1 MSSRR
6 RDADTSVCCWA
17 SGQPPP
23 PLGWRGSCSQRPLTW
38 EPHCAVWSVIW
49 ICTIGGAVATLT
61 ANGGVT
67 SLGYAIHQ
75 SGVEAT
81 DQIYDL
87 AMALVCKI
95 MRSLC

>member
-1 MSSRR
+1 MLPAAP
-6 RDADTSVCCWA
+6 DVGTA
-17 SGQPPP
+17 
-23 PLGWRGSCSQRPLTW
+23 LRGLVRHLDL
-38 EPHCAVWSVIW
+38 HDR
-49 ICTIGGAVATLT
+49 GAVATLT

-67 SLGYAIHQ
+67 SLGYAIHL